1 MKLRIKKQVGEGY
14 QVIDLDDRLDLG
26 ALGMTDIPIEVF
38 KTKEEA
44 EKYIAKMD
52 LKEKNANAIEL
63 MNKIAEAEGVG

>member
-44 EKYIAKMD
+44 EKYIAKMG
-52 LKEKNANAIEL
+52 LKEKNAKAIEL
-63 MNKIAEAEGVG
+63 MNKIAKAEGVG

>member
-52 LKEKNANAIEL
+52 LKEKNAKAIEL
-63 MNKIAEAEGVG
+63 MNKIAKAEGK

>member
-14 QVIDLDDRLDLG
+14 QVIDLDARLDLG

-52 LKEKNANAIEL
+52 LKEKNAKAIEL
-63 MNKIAEAEGVG
+63 MNKIAKAEGVG

>member
-52 LKEKNANAIEL
+52 LKEKNAKAIEL

>member
-44 EKYIAKMD
+44 EKYITK
-52 LKEKNANAIEL
+52 KERKSNETNTARFVRRHKEQL
-63 MNKIAEAEGVG
+63 RFV

>member
-44 EKYIAKMD
+44 EKYIAKID
-52 LKEKNANAIEL
+52 LKEKNAKAIEL
-63 MNKIAEAEGVG
+63 MNKIAKAEGVG

>member
-1 MKLRIKKQVGEGY
+1 MKLRIKKQAGEGY
-14 QVIDLDDRLDLG
+14 QVIDLDDRLEVG
-26 ALGMTDIPIEVF
+26 ALGMMDIPIEVF

-52 LKEKNANAIEL
+52 LKEKNAKAIEL

>member
-38 KTKEEA
+38 NNKEEA
-44 EKYIAKMD
+44 
-52 LKEKNANAIEL
+52 
-63 MNKIAEAEGVG
+63 

>member
-44 EKYIAKMD
+44 EKYITK
-52 LKEKNANAIEL
+52 KERKS
-63 MNKIAEAEGVG
+63 

>member
-14 QVIDLDDRLDLG
+14 QVIDLDDRLDVG
-26 ALGMTDIPIEVF
+26 ALGTMDIPIEVF

-52 LKEKNANAIEL
+52 LKEKNAKAIEL
-63 MNKIAEAEGVG
+63 MNKIAKAEGVG

>member
-26 ALGMTDIPIEVF
+26 ALGMSDIPIEVF

-52 LKEKNANAIEL
+52 LKEKNAKAIEL
-63 MNKIAEAEGVG
+63 MNKIAKAEGVG

>member
-52 LKEKNANAIEL
+52 LKEKNAKAIEL
-63 MNKIAEAEGVG
+63 MNKIAKAEGVG